1 MGNIILIDYKSSTAS
16 CMSEIRSK
24 LENAWNMLHIKT
36 EDMMSTNPQ
45 QKQKQQQQQNINP
58 MKNEIKDIYSK
69 YNTPILIYVIIE
81 LRYNDNDN
89 NNNNNARKTTTDDD
103 DDDDD
108 NNGSSAR
115 IISRYQEYI
124 QNAVNEVHQI
134 TSSIIQS
141 THKVTYH
148 FNRNFTRNWYVQPL
162 SLGHHK
168 SDFHLRHGFFS
179 GLNWILRACSRQ
191 HEEMLSHACSN
202 LRTSL

>member
-1 MGNIILIDYKSSTAS
+1 
-16 CMSEIRSK
+16 MSEIRSK

-36 EDMMSTNPQ
+36 EDMM
-45 QKQKQQQQQNINP
+45 QKPQQQQNIVP
-58 MKNEIKDIYSK
+58 MKNEIKDVYLK
-69 YNTPILIYVIIE
+69 YNTPILIYVIID
-81 LRYNDNDN
+81 LKYNDNDN
-89 NNNNNARKTTTDDD
+89 NNNNNARKTTTNNN
-103 DDDDD
+103 D
-108 NNGSSAR
+108 NNGSSVSG
-115 IISRYQEYI
+115 ISRYQEYI

-141 THKVTYH
+141 TQNKYH

-162 SLGHHK
+162 GYYK

>member
-1 MGNIILIDYKSSTAS
+1 
-16 CMSEIRSK
+16 MSEIRSK

-45 QKQKQQQQQNINP
+45 QKQKQQKQIKVP
-58 MKNEIKDIYSK
+58 IKNEIKDIYSK

-81 LRYNDNDN
+81 LNKN
-89 NNNNNARKTTTDDD
+89 NNNNNNNNTSTTTTNNNDD

-108 NNGSSAR
+108 NNRSSASGT
-115 IISRYQEYI
+115 SRYQEYI

-141 THKVTYH
+141 TQNKYH

-162 SLGHHK
+162 GYYK

-191 HEEMLSHACSN
+191 HEELLCLASRSYIMKKIHSRMISKLQLN
-202 LRTSL
+202 VII

>member
-36 EDMMSTNPQ
+36 EDMM
-45 QKQKQQQQQNINP
+45 QKQQQQQNIVP
-58 MKNEIKDIYSK
+58 MKNEIKDVYLK

-81 LRYNDNDN
+81 LN
-89 NNNNNARKTTTDDD
+89 NNNNNRTTTTNKN
-103 DDDDD
+103 DDDD
-108 NNGSSAR
+108 NNGSSASG
-115 IISRYQEYI
+115 ISRYQEYI

-162 SLGHHK
+162 SHHK
-168 SDFHLRHGFFS
+168 SDYHLRHGFFS
-179 GLNWILRACSRQ
+179 GLNWLLRASRRQ
-191 HEEMLSHACSN
+191 HAELLCFASRSYIMKKIHSRMISKLQ
-202 LRTSL
+202 LDVII

>member
-1 MGNIILIDYKSSTAS
+1 
-16 CMSEIRSK
+16 
-24 LENAWNMLHIKT
+24 MLHIKT

-45 QKQKQQQQQNINP
+45 QKQKQQQQQNMVPI
-58 MKNEIKDIYSK
+58 KNEIKDIYSK

-81 LRYNDNDN
+81 LN
-89 NNNNNARKTTTDDD
+89 NNNNTSTTTSNNND

-108 NNGSSAR
+108 NNRSSASG
-115 IISRYQEYI
+115 ISRYQEYI

-141 THKVTYH
+141 TQNKYH

-162 SLGHHK
+162 GYYK

-191 HEEMLSHACSN
+191 HEEMLCHACSN
-202 LRTSL
+202 LKYCEKDTPINVYNH

>member
-36 EDMMSTNPQ
+36 EDMM
-45 QKQKQQQQQNINP
+45 QKPQQQQNIVP
-58 MKNEIKDIYSK
+58 MKNEIKDVYLK

-81 LRYNDNDN
+81 LKYNDNDN
-89 NNNNNARKTTTDDD
+89 NNNNNARKTTTNNN

-108 NNGSSAR
+108 NNGSSASG
-115 IISRYQEYI
+115 ISRYQEYI

-141 THKVTYH
+141 THKVT
-148 FNRNFTRNWYVQPL
+148 L
-162 SLGHHK
+162 
-168 SDFHLRHGFFS
+168 
-179 GLNWILRACSRQ
+179 
-191 HEEMLSHACSN
+191 
-202 LRTSL
+202 

>member
-1 MGNIILIDYKSSTAS
+1 
-16 CMSEIRSK
+16 MSEIRRK

-36 EDMMSTNPQ
+36 EDMM
-45 QKQKQQQQQNINP
+45 QKQQQQQNMVP
-58 MKNEIKDIYSK
+58 MKNEIKDVYLK

-81 LRYNDNDN
+81 LKNNDNDN
-89 NNNNNARKTTTDDD
+89 NNDNNARKKTT
-103 DDDDD
+103 DDDD

-124 QNAVNEVHQI
+124 QNAMNEVHQI

-162 SLGHHK
+162 GYYK

>member
-1 MGNIILIDYKSSTAS
+1 
-16 CMSEIRSK
+16 MSEIRSK

-36 EDMMSTNPQ
+36 EDMM
-45 QKQKQQQQQNINP
+45 QKQQQQQNIVP
-58 MKNEIKDIYSK
+58 MKNEIKDVYLK

-81 LRYNDNDN
+81 LKYNDIDK
-89 NNNNNARKTTTDDD
+89 NNNNNARKTTTD

-141 THKVTYH
+141 TKVNFKYH
-148 FNRNFTRNWYVQPL
+148 FNRNFTRYWYVQPL
-162 SLGHHK
+162 SHHK
-168 SDFHLRHGFFS
+168 SDYHLRNGFFS
-179 GLNWILRACSRQ
+179 GLNWLLRASRRQ
-191 HEEMLSHACSN
+191 HAELLCLASRSYIMKKIHSRMISKLQ
-202 LRTSL
+202 LDVII

>member
-1 MGNIILIDYKSSTAS
+1 
-16 CMSEIRSK
+16 MSEIRSK

-36 EDMMSTNPQ
+36 EDMMSTNHQ
-45 QKQKQQQQQNINP
+45 QKQKQQQQQNMVT

-81 LRYNDNDN
+81 LN
-89 NNNNNARKTTTDDD
+89 NNNNRTTTTNKN
-103 DDDDD
+103 DDDD
-108 NNGSSAR
+108 NNGSSASG
-115 IISRYQEYI
+115 ISRYQEYI

-141 THKVTYH
+141 TQNKYH

-162 SLGHHK
+162 GYYK